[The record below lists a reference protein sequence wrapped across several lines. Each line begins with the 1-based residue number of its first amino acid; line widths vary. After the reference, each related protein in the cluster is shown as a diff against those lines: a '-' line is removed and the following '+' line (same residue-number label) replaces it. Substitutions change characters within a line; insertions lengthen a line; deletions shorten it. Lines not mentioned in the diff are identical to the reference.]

1 MTNSPTVTSW
11 RVRARRR
18 RVKRLIQVPAFRHGE
33 PGSRH
38 RPNRDVEVLGH
49 ARTKRGHVVTAPL
62 LTARTV
68 ADLLG
73 VSTETVLRWSRCG
86 SLPSLCLPGGAIRFP
101 QDDLDAWLEE
111 RRRPG
116 GGIVTHATAR
126 RHAPR
131 PAR

>member
-1 MTNSPTVTSW
+1 VN
-11 RVRARRR
+11 
-18 RVKRLIQVPAFRHGE
+18 
-33 PGSRH
+33 
-38 RPNRDVEVLGH
+38 
-49 ARTKRGHVVTAPL
+49 APL

-86 SLPSLCLPGGAIRFP
+86 SLPSLCLPGGAIRFR

-116 GGIVTHATAR
+116 GGVVTHATAR
-126 RHAPR
+126 RHAPG

>member
-1 MTNSPTVTSW
+1 
-11 RVRARRR
+11 VRERR
-18 RVKRLIQVPAFRHGE
+18 L
-33 PGSRH
+33 
-38 RPNRDVEVLGH
+38 
-49 ARTKRGHVVTAPL
+49 TAPL

-86 SLPSLCLPGGAIRFP
+86 SLPSLCLPGGAIRFR

-116 GGIVTHATAR
+116 DGSSLTP
-126 RHAPR
+126 RHADVRHDR
-131 PAR
+131 PGRLADITRREAEEA